1 MRKETTPPPLA
12 RKESIPAPAK
22 SASPVDDVSNFFLH
36 LLLST
41 ADKSYPQPD
50 NAQLK
55 AELREA
61 REKIRN
67 LELQLEATKANAK
80 RAAEALLNV

>member
-12 RKESIPAPAK
+12 RKESTPAPAK
-22 SASPVDDVSNFFLH
+22 SASPVDDVSNSFLY
-36 LLLST
+36 LLPSP
-41 ADKSYPQPD
+41 ADNSHPQPD